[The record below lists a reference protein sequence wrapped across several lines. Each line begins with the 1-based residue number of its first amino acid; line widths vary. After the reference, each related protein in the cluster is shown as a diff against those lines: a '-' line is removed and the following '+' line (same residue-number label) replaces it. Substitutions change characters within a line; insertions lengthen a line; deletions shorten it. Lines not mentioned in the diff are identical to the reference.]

1 MKRGIIITW
10 LAFLLPCLLYAQE
23 ETAKPQQL
31 SLEEAVEFA
40 VKHNKELQASQLD
53 IELRKQMITESI
65 SQGLPQVSGSLEY
78 STNFGKE
85 MDFGGN
91 GIKMEDRSSLG
102 VSVSQLLFNGQWI
115 VGLKTSKIAKE
126 VAEQQV
132 DIDEQTIKEN
142 VYNSYYT
149 ILVTQ
154 RLVGILENNLDNMH
168 KIMEHTLNMYK
179 AGKQPSV
186 HATHPGCQLQPDA
199 YSIGATGR
207 HADYFNG

>member
-1 MKRGIIITW
+1 MKRGIIIIW

-102 VSVSQLLFNGQWI
+102 VSVSQLLFNGQ
-115 VGLKTSKIAKE
+115 
-126 VAEQQV
+126 
-132 DIDEQTIKEN
+132 
-142 VYNSYYT
+142 
-149 ILVTQ
+149 
-154 RLVGILENNLDNMH
+154 
-168 KIMEHTLNMYK
+168 
-179 AGKQPSV
+179 
-186 HATHPGCQLQPDA
+186 
-199 YSIGATGR
+199 
-207 HADYFNG
+207 